1 MRCLLFCAGSPSWQH
16 QSVVGQRLGSA
27 QHPWGDEA
35 DGYESEPHD
44 ESNDAEFDQPSP
56 YGDES
61 EMGEE
66 SAEFGQ
72 LNQQQLRQRQQ
83 PTRMRLRGLGDMHMQ
98 QPQTSALQ
106 EQGPS
111 EIEGEGEGQGQG
123 QGQGQSQS
131 ARGSSG
137 IEQCAYRSSRVCRMT
152 DWLQQIPDWSRMQS
166 APVRLFAASNEP
178 HEISCV
184 KETGSAAAT
193 GDQLQQQQQQQQPQ
207 QQSPQGS
214 QQPGSMAAGGAFSS
228 DKCYAPDVYTCANG
242 QLLLKV
248 SAGRH
253 ESRLAQARKSNTRTR
268 GIVIDS

>member
-1 MRCLLFCAGSPSWQH
+1 MHCLPFCAGSPSWQH
-16 QSVVGQRLGSA
+16 QSVVGRRLGSA

-72 LNQQQLRQRQQ
+72 LNQQQLQQRQ
-83 PTRMRLRGLGDMHMQ
+83 PMSTRLRGLGGMRMQ
-98 QPQTSALQ
+98 QPQPQTSALR

-123 QGQGQSQS
+123 QDQSQS

-152 DWLQQIPDWSRMQS
+152 DWLQQSPDWSRMQS

-184 KETGSAAAT
+184 KQA
-193 GDQLQQQQQQQQPQ
+193 GDQQQQQTQ
-207 QQSPQGS
+207 QQSPQGG
-214 QQPGSMAAGGAFSS
+214 QQTGSMAAGGALSF
-228 DKCYAPDVYTCANG
+228 DKCYAPSVYTCANG

-248 SAGRH
+248 SAVHH
-253 ESRLAQARKSNTRTR
+253 EASLARLRTDTRTR
-268 GIVIDS
+268 GIVIRS